1 MWILFSLS
9 VTAAP
14 APGSHKHG
22 DLGLP
27 VHAGSCSGS
36 VLSLCH
42 VLYCNVSFGTEPVF
56 NKLYLFLN
64 CFLSKYCALT
74 QKWATITAAVSGF
87 LYILSKDPL
96 RNFLVKQMSYQKHLF
111 LPKRA
116 KSSENW
122 VNVQWNSVAV
132 QWDQALEGDLSWLV
146 PAARGT
152 KVIHENLKH
161 KTFIIFAL
169 TLSGHTSS
177 FDMFLMDAVAPGAEL
192 GWGCL

>member
-1 MWILFSLS
+1 MWESRMCLSKRNLSQRCSFEGLQVVWVLFAPG

-14 APGSHKHG
+14 GPGSHNSRG
-22 DLGLP
+22 LGLP

-42 VLYCNVSFGTEPVF
+42 VLYHNVSFGIWPVF

-87 LYILSKDPL
+87 LYVLGKDPL
-96 RNFLVKQMSYQKHLF
+96 RNFLIKQPSYQKCLF

-116 KSSENW
+116 KSRENW
-122 VNVQWNSVAV
+122 MNVQWNSVAV
-132 QWDQALEGDLSWLV
+132 
-146 PAARGT
+146 
-152 KVIHENLKH
+152 
-161 KTFIIFAL
+161 
-169 TLSGHTSS
+169 
-177 FDMFLMDAVAPGAEL
+177 
-192 GWGCL
+192 